1 MNKQGQK
8 SFDDKGNFLGYLA
21 QEIKPGFDCFA
32 EWRDQWNNPAKYR
45 ISPAENKRRL
55 ANWKKRT
62 QQPEWMEDIKMELD
76 R

>member
-32 EWRDQWNNPAKYR
+32 AWRDQWDNPAKYR
-45 ISPAENKRRL
+45 ISEAENKRRL
-55 ANWKKRT
+55 EYWENLQK
-62 QQPEWMEDIKMELD
+62 PNWMENKQMESE

>member
-1 MNKQGQK
+1 MNQNGQK

-32 EWRDQWNNPAKYR
+32 AWRDQWNNPAKYR
-45 ISPAENKRRL
+45 ISPEENKRRL
-55 ANWKKRT
+55 AIWEKKTRK
-62 QQPEWMEDIKMELD
+62 PNWMENKQMEAE